1 MEKRTNITIE
11 EMVEGIERFGHR
23 GVWLGIE
30 KIKDPIE
37 RLQLRAIFF
46 SAGGTFG
53 ENKNE

>member
-11 EMVEGIERFGHR
+11 EMIEGIERFGHK

-37 RLQLRAIFF
+37 RVQLRAVFF
-46 SAGGTFG
+46 LAGGQL
-53 ENKNE
+53 E